1 MSQEAD
7 KRKDFSC
14 NGLGDRITFSAKN
27 FQPTDAEKAREA
39 LAHVKCIDTSYDEWT
54 KVGAALKSAGCS
66 WADWDTW
73 SRTDP
78 GRYHTGE
85 CQRKWGNLPTQIG
98 VGTLIDMAKAK
109 ASGYVPSWGAQAA
122 TDAHTRQAAPKPAR
136 EAAWTQERMDAYI
149 KECAANAA
157 STDYWQRRRGLT
169 PETVARYRLGIDVA
183 AKVATIPDQTGRNVK
198 LRRLD
203 TDEGKYRQHRCD
215 GWRQDTP
222 YLADALES
230 AEPVVVVEGEID
242 ALTLR
247 QLGYNSCALRG
258 AGQGGSAEY
267 VAANAKAAVIGLF
280 DDDAAGRKGADALA
294 ARCLAHGKPCV
305 RRVLPSDPNALLVA
319 GRTEE
324 LDATISDAFKEL
336 EREEEEKKA
345 REEEEKAAYLAT
357 FAGAQAEGFFA
368 YDATCPR
375 PIPTGLVHVDRMLGG
390 GFEYGRLHILAAG
403 SGMGKTTLAL
413 QMAVSL
419 SAQGHDVLYVALEQS
434 ARVLTRKNVSRCTR
448 EISEVDALT
457 TWELK
462 EADRED
468 CRAHLSESQRA
479 TMKQARARHI
489 EQTARLKFVDRPT
502 SIDEL
507 ERIVERHERLTGNTP
522 CVVLD
527 YLQLLRPSESQRHL
541 SSTERTKEN
550 VARLKALVVQ
560 HNLPMLALSSLN
572 RLGYNVAVGLE
583 SLKESGDIEFTA
595 DVVLGLQ
602 PLQLGATDD
611 GNGRAINAATRKQE
625 VRTMRLTCLKHR
637 EEGAGD
643 AILEYDAK
651 HNAFREPD
659 IEADLIAPMPLPL
672 KPARQKPVK
681 FGEASITD
689 ADINA
694 AFGRLTERGLEAS
707 QGNVKTALL
716 ETWEER
722 QDAEGVAHVRGNS
735 SDQLQTLTNLVALKR
750 LTVTQDK
757 AKKNAKRYA
766 LPTQEG

>member
-14 NGLGDRITFSAKN
+14 NGLGDRITFSSKN
-27 FQPTDAEKAREA
+27 FHTTDAEKAREA
-39 LAHVKCIDTSYDEWT
+39 LGHVKCIDASYTEWT
-54 KVGAALKSAGCS
+54 NVGAALKSAGCS
-66 WADWDTW
+66 WEDWDGW
-73 SRTDP
+73 SRSDP

-98 VGTLIDMAKAK
+98 VGTLIDLAKRNGFAPSWAKA
-109 ASGYVPSWGAQAA
+109 
-122 TDAHTRQAAPKPAR
+122 DAPTRQAAPKPAR

-149 KECAANAA
+149 EECAAAA
-157 STDYWQRRRGLT
+157 TSTDYWAGRGLT
-169 PETVARYRLGIDVA
+169 QETVAKYRLGYDRAEKA
-183 AKVATIPDQTGRNVK
+183 ATMPDPTGRSVK
-198 LRRLD
+198 LRRIAAAD
-203 TDEGKYRQHRCD
+203 KAHRFAQHRCD

-280 DDDAAGRKGADALA
+280 DADEAGRKGADALA
-294 ARCLAHGKPCV
+294 ARCHTHGKPCV
-305 RRVLPSDPNALLVA
+305 CRLLPSDPNALLVA

-324 LDATISDAFKEL
+324 LDAAIADAFKEL

-345 REEEEKAAYLAT
+345 REEEEKAAYLAASNGT
-357 FAGAQAEGFFA
+357 QTASILADVAA
-368 YDATCPR
+368 RPR
-375 PIPTGLVHVDRMLGG
+375 PLPTGIVAVDRMLGG
-390 GFEYGRLHILAAG
+390 GFRLGRLHVLAAG

-413 QMAVSL
+413 QLATSL
-419 SAQGHDVLYVALEQS
+419 SAQGHDVLYIALEQDRE
-434 ARVLTRKNVSRCTR
+434 ALTLKGVSRCTR
-448 EISEVDALT
+448 EISEADALT
-457 TWELK
+457 TWELE

-468 CRAHLSESQRA
+468 CRAHLSDGQLA
-479 TMKQARARHI
+479 TLELAKERHAKQA
-489 EQTARLKFVDRPT
+489 ARLWIIDRPT

-507 ERIVERHERLTGNTP
+507 ERIVDRHKRLTGNTP
-522 CVVLD
+522 FVVLD
-527 YLQLLRPSESQRHL
+527 YLQYLRPSESQRHL
-541 SSTERTKEN
+541 SSTDRAREN
-550 VARLKALVVQ
+550 VARLKAIVAQ
-560 HNLPMLALSSLN
+560 HRLPMLVLSSLN
-572 RLGYNVAVGLE
+572 RIGYNVAVAVE
-583 SLKESGDIEFTA
+583 SLKDSGDIEFTA

-602 PLQLGATDD
+602 PIQLGAVED
-611 GNGRAINAATRKQE
+611 GNGRAINAATRTQE

-637 EEGAGD
+637 EGKAGE
-643 AILEYDAK
+643 AVLEYDAA

-722 QDAEGVAHVRGNS
+722 QDAEGVGHVRGNS